1 MNWIKGKYKFDVTDI
16 TTLIS
21 VIAVILT
28 MTIGGIIPT
37 IIFILNCA
45 FQVVWVIVKVKRIN
59 LLILQLALLAFNF
72 YFLLG

>member
-1 MNWIKGKYKFDVTDI
+1 MNWIKEKYKFDVTDI
-16 TTLIS
+16 TTMIS
-21 VIAVILT
+21 VVAVILT
-28 MTIGGIIPT
+28 ITIGGIIPT

-59 LLILQLALLAFNF
+59 LLILQLALLTFNF